1 MVDAAAHAVQM
12 KGHWRDVY
20 ERLKPRLGRPKAL
33 VAVAR
38 KLLIAVWHVLTGATA
53 DRFASDEQ
61 VACSFFALAYKLQVR
76 NLPDGMS
83 TLQFT
88 RYHLDR
94 LGIGQDLTHIR
105 WGSKTYKLPPSKLA
119 QSG

>member
-1 MVDAAAHAVQM
+1 MCI
-12 KGHWRDVY
+12 RD
-20 ERLKPRLGRPKAL
+20 R
-33 VAVAR
+33 
-38 KLLIAVWHVLTGATA
+38 LIAVWHVLTGATA

-83 TLQFT
+83 ALQFT

-94 LGIGQDLTHIR
+94 LGIGQELTHIR
-105 WGSKTYKLPPSKLA
+105 WGSKTYKLPPSRLA
-119 QSG
+119 G